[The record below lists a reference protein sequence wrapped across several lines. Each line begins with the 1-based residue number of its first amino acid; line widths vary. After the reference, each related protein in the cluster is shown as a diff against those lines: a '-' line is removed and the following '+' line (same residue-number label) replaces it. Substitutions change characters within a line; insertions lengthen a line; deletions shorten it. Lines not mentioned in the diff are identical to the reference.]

1 MPRALSSILTPVA
14 PAKTSL
20 VALLALFALV
30 PGASAQRIE
39 PDILFATF
47 DPPPA
52 TFNFGDV
59 SISFPAGIGE
69 YGSNALR
76 ASIDPAGGTATG
88 GLGISGG
95 GAINASAASSF
106 VFLVRSS
113 VSAANAS
120 GGRVGEVV
128 LEVKLKQGGVEYQ
141 AVRRLAP
148 ATGYQFVSIPISTF
162 KSGGAGLNASA
173 VTDVIFAVGGASGPA
188 FTLDFDNLGFET
200 SRAVVANDFDDG
212 DFNNESFYTFSQ
224 SGTGINRTADGPGAD
239 GTPNA
244 AFISY
249 NGATAGDFAGFG
261 FGVPGNGTI
270 DASGTA
276 FLEFF
281 YRDVDD
287 GTILLIKLQEP
298 GGDEFITSVPL
309 APGAGYQ
316 RIAVPL
322 ASFTDN
328 AAGNGVL
335 DQLRTVAFEI
345 LQRGSGP
352 SSLGIDGVIFRARRA
367 PATQTAADGA
377 GYRLLSAPVAG
388 MAVADL
394 ASQNLVQGI
403 SDSYPGGQPNLFT
416 AYTAGAAFGGYTP
429 PASTAEAL
437 APGAGFFWYL
447 YDRRLSPG
455 GSSESYPTP
464 FTLFGQGAA
473 AAATVTVSQP
483 RNAGGGASSFHM
495 IGNPFAVPFA
505 LSGLTETTS
514 GGTLQTSVSAW
525 NPARSTYQILGATDQ
540 AAVWQGFFAEVSGGA
555 ANPTFV
561 FSAAARVSPAA
572 PPFYGRPD
580 AARIAFSLSGE
591 VGGVTV
597 SDEAAVVRFV
607 DDAAAGWDR
616 HDASKLTPITA
627 THALVAFVGSGPDGA
642 ARRQSVLSLP
652 LAGTEEVPLALT
664 STAEG
669 TFTLSWSGALPGG
682 TTASLRDASTGAT
695 YDLAA
700 PGSVAVPVAVGTW
713 ASPLVLRVSSRAVAG
728 EPAASA
734 ADRLGAPAPNP
745 SMGVVRIPVQLA
757 VAQSLRVV
765 AYDVLGREV
774 SAFET
779 LQPGGASMLQ
789 ADLSSLPAGLYVIRV
804 TGEAL
809 SASRRI
815 TISR

>member
-1 MPRALSSILTPVA
+1 MKVL
-14 PAKTSL
+14 
-20 VALLALFALV
+20 LLAVLAALALV
-30 PGASAQRIE
+30 PCARAQRIE
-39 PDILFATF
+39 PDVLFANF
-47 DPPPA
+47 DPPPSA
-52 TFNFGDV
+52 FNFGDV
-59 SISFPAGIGE
+59 AISFPPGIGE

-148 ATGYQFVSIPISTF
+148 ATGYQLVTIPISAF
-162 KSGGAGLNASA
+162 RNGANGLDASA
-173 VTDVIFAVGGASGPA
+173 VTDVIFAIGGASGPA
-188 FTLDFDNLGFET
+188 FTVDFDNLGFET

-261 FGVPGNGTI
+261 FGLPGNGTV

-287 GTILLIKLQEP
+287 GTVLLIKLLET
-298 GGDEFITSVPL
+298 GGDEFVTSVPL
-309 APGAGYQ
+309 SPGPGYQ
-316 RIAVPL
+316 RLAIPL
-322 ASFTDN
+322 ASFVDN

-335 DQLRTVAFEI
+335 DQLKTVAFEI

-352 SSLGIDGVIFRARRA
+352 SSLGIDQVTLRARRA
-367 PATQTAADGA
+367 PATQTIADGA

-388 MAVADL
+388 VTVGTL
-394 ASQNLVQGI
+394 ASQNLIQGVAG
-403 SDSYPGGQPNLFT
+403 SYPGAGPNIFT
-416 AYTAGAAFGGYTP
+416 AYTAGAAFSGYTP
-429 PASTAEAL
+429 ATSTADPL
-437 APGAGFFWYL
+437 APGAGFFWQI
-447 YDRRLSPG
+447 YDRRLTPG
-455 GSSESYPTP
+455 GASESFPTP
-464 FTLFGQGAA
+464 FTLFGQGDV
-473 AAATVTVSQP
+473 ATTDVSVSQP
-483 RNAGGGASSFHM
+483 RNVGSGTSSFHM
-495 IGNPFAVPFA
+495 VGNPFAVPFA

-514 GGTLQTSVSAW
+514 GGMLQTSVSVWDTAM
-525 NPARSTYQILGATDQ
+525 STYQVRTTSDV
-540 AAVWQGFFAEVSGGA
+540 AAVWQGFFAEVSGA
-555 ANPTFV
+555 TSAPTFV
-561 FSAAARVSPAA
+561 FSAASRVSPAA
-572 PPFYGRPD
+572 PPFYGRQD
-580 AARIAFSLSGE
+580 EARLAFELGGE
-591 VGGVTV
+591 IGGVSVT
-597 SDEAAVVRFV
+597 DQAAVVRFA
-607 DDAAAGWDR
+607 DDAVLGWDR
-616 HDASKLTPITA
+616 HDASKLTPIST
-627 THALVAFVGSGPDGA
+627 THALVAFVGSGLDGE

-652 LAGTEEVPLALT
+652 RAGTTEVPLAFT
-664 STAEG
+664 ATAEG
-669 TFTLSWSGALPGG
+669 TFTLSWSGAPPSG
-682 TTASLRDASTGAT
+682 TAASLHDASTGST
-695 YDLAA
+695 YDLAT
-700 PGSVAVPVAVGTW
+700 PGSAAVSVAVGAW

-728 EPAASA
+728 EPATTAP
-734 ADRLGAPAPNP
+734 DRLGAPAPNP
-745 SMGVVRIPVQLA
+745 SVGVVQIPVQLA

-804 TGEAL
+804 TGETL
-809 SASRRI
+809 SASRRV
-815 TISR
+815 TVGR